1 MTVVAIGVHHRT
13 APLELLE
20 QLTFPA
26 ETVPAVLAELRASDV
41 VTEAVVLSTCNRIEL
56 YVHAERF
63 HDGFRDVRA
72 VLGRLSRVAPDDFDP
87 YLYVKYH
94 SEAVRH
100 LFEVTAGLD
109 SVIVGEHEILGQV
122 NRAWQLAQRERASG
136 PLLNLLFQRA
146 IESGKKVRTDTDI
159 GRSTAS
165 LGHAAVS
172 LLRARR
178 DDLDGCSVLVVGA
191 GELGTDVAAALCRK
205 HPVKPIVTNRTA
217 ARAEEL
223 AERLEGRTVPF
234 DELAH
239 HLAEVDIVI
248 CATGA
253 AEPVISVDDL
263 QAATGG
269 RRRLLVLDLALP
281 RDVPAEAATLPGV
294 ELIDLAELQAFAN
307 QGLEA
312 RRAHV
317 EAARAVIDAELER
330 YRTASSARQ
339 AAPMIAGLHG
349 WADGIRSA
357 ELDRYAS
364 RLAALNEGDRAT
376 VEALSRSIVAK
387 ILHQPTVVLR
397 EAAGTAKGDRLAE
410 AVRELFNQWDN
421 EGSGAD

>member
-26 ETVPAVLAELRASDV
+26 DAVPQVLAELRHSEV

-87 YLYVKYH
+87 YLYVKYQN
-94 SEAVRH
+94 EAVRH

-109 SVIVGEHEILGQV
+109 SVVVGEHEILGQV
-122 NRAWQLAQRERASG
+122 SRAWQLAQKEGASG

-172 LLRARR
+172 LLRQRR
-178 DDLDGCSVLVVGA
+178 RDLDGCSVLVVGA

-205 HPVKPIVTNRTA
+205 HPVKPIVTNRTPV
-217 ARAEEL
+217 RADEL
-223 AERLEGRTVPF
+223 AERLNGRSVPF
-234 DELAH
+234 HELAEQ
-239 HLAEVDIVI
+239 LAEVDVVI

-253 AEPVISVDDL
+253 AEPVISLDDL
-263 QAATGG
+263 RSAATG

-281 RDVPAEAATLPGV
+281 RDVPADAAEVPGV

-307 QGLEA
+307 EGLEA
-312 RRAHV
+312 RRAQV
-317 EAARAVIDAELER
+317 DAARAVIDTELER
-330 YRTASSARQ
+330 YRSASSARR

-349 WADGIRSA
+349 WADGIVTG
-357 ELDRYAS
+357 ELDRYAN
-364 RLAALNEGDRAT
+364 RLAALNDGDRAT

-397 EAAGTAKGDRLAE
+397 EAAGTAKGERLAE
-410 AVRELFNQWDN
+410 AIRELFNQWDD

>member
-1 MTVVAIGVHHRT
+1 MTVVAIGLHHRT
-13 APLELLE
+13 APLELLQ

-26 ETVPAVLAELRASDV
+26 EAVPAVLAELRASEV

-72 VLGRLSRVAPDDFDP
+72 VLGRLSGVAPDAFDP
-87 YLYVKYH
+87 YLYLKYQN
-94 SEAVRH
+94 EAVRH
-100 LFEVTAGLD
+100 LFEVAAGLD
-109 SVIVGEHEILGQV
+109 SVVLGEHEILGQV
-122 NRAWQLAQRERASG
+122 GRAWQLAQKEGASG

-146 IESGKKVRTDTDI
+146 VESGKKVRTDTEI

-165 LGHAAVS
+165 LGHAAVK

-178 DDLDGCSVLVVGA
+178 EGLDGSSVLVVGA

-205 HPVKPIVTNRTA
+205 HPVKAIVTNRTA
-217 ARAEEL
+217 ARA
-223 AERLEGRTVPF
+223 
-234 DELAH
+234 DELAARLGGRSVPFAE
-239 HLAEVDIVI
+239 LADQLADVDVVI

-253 AEPVISVDDL
+253 AEPVIGLDDL
-263 QAATGG
+263 RAAATGRHG
-269 RRRLLVLDLALP
+269 LLVLDLALP
-281 RDVPAEAATLPGV
+281 RDVPAEAADLPGV
-294 ELIDLAELQAFAN
+294 DLIDLAELQAFAN
-307 QGLEA
+307 EGLEA
-312 RRAHV
+312 RRAHID
-317 EAARAVIDAELER
+317 AARAVIDGELDR
-330 YRTASSARQ
+330 YRSASSARQ

-397 EAAGTAKGDRLAE
+397 EAAGTAKGDRLSE
-410 AVRELFNQWDN
+410 AVRELFNQWED
-421 EGSGAD
+421 GSAGAD